1 MTSANQV
8 RWRGIHN
15 ISPLINI
22 QTHIGTFETSV
33 DGVTRAQIIKSNE
46 VNNTTTILHT
56 VTAGKTLYLCSCS
69 LHVNAG
75 ANQLGHLKVR
85 NVADVDQYFLLD
97 LETAAQAPM
106 HGQNTFNPPIVIA
119 AGFDIVVETTAAQG
133 AGFIFGW
140 EQ

>member
-1 MTSANQV
+1 MTESDQV
-8 RWRGIHN
+8 KWRGIQN
-15 ISPLINI
+15 VSPLVNI
-22 QTHIGTFETSV
+22 QTHIGIFETSV
-33 DGVTRAQIIKSNE
+33 DGVARTQIIKSNE

-85 NVADVDQYFLLD
+85 NVADADQYFLLD

-106 HGQNTFNPPIVIA
+106 QGQNTFAPPIAIA
-119 AGFDIVVETTAAQG
+119 AGFDIVVETTAAQA